1 MLNFLKMFGFGLI
14 LAAGSASAAPGGADT
29 MKADTPAG
37 TLAGIL
43 ADMNHYPSD
52 ADRRKLDAI
61 AGSSDVDDDLRAIAR
76 AIAGIEHTPT
86 AEAQARLNG
95 IIASDAATEAEKTLA
110 AAVLRFEH
118 KASVEDQSALEELA
132 GR

>member
-1 MLNFLKMFGFGLI
+1 MLKSLKLFSFGLI
-14 LAAGSASAAPGGADT
+14 LAAGSATAATGGADG
-29 MKADTPAG
+29 MPVEAPAS

-43 ADMNHYPSD
+43 ADMNHFPSD

-61 AGSSDVDDDLRAIAR
+61 AGNSDVDDDLRAIAR

-95 IIASDAATEAEKTLA
+95 IVASDAASEAERTLA

-118 KASVEDQSALEELA
+118 KASVEDQSALEDLA
-132 GR
+132 RR